1 MSEQNVWSRQN
12 KTSGFQAK
20 QRNNIPEI
28 NLLTS
33 LECRILEVR
42 NASLK
47 LECRVEI
54 IRKPINVIDNV
65 WFPLQ
70 MTDTEFAERY
80 GSVTDFNELHEKP
93 LGSFT
98 FRSPS
103 YSTGKV
109 SFTTTSS
116 SSVANASTTQNE
128 SLSEI
133 VLGFSKATGKQKKVK
148 KASKGSNTAFS
159 IEDNKVS
166 INTDKTFVEVSDK
179 GISMGGPTNYQALP
193 SENTYGMLLKMQN
206 PMLGLI
212 PSTLATP
219 IPLYTFKIPTEQIG
233 IAVQLFS
240 VAAQFLK

>member
-1 MSEQNVWSRQN
+1 MSEQNIWSRQN

-20 QRNNIPEI
+20 QRTNIPEL

-33 LECRILEVR
+33 LECQILEVR
-42 NASLK
+42 NTSLK

-54 IRKPINVIDNV
+54 IRKPINVIENV
-65 WFPLQ
+65 WFPLLI
-70 MTDTEFAERY
+70 TDAEFAEQY
-80 GSVTDFNELHEKP
+80 GTINDFNELDEKP
-93 LGSFT
+93 IGSFT

-109 SFTTTSS
+109 SFARAQSA
-116 SSVANASTTQNE
+116 SVNKMMESQNE

-133 VLGFSKATGKQKKVK
+133 VLGFSKATNKQKRVK
-148 KASKGSNTAFS
+148 KASKHSNTGMVMES
-159 IEDNKVS
+159 NKVS
-166 INTDKTFVEVSDK
+166 INTDKTFIEVSDK

-193 SENTYGMLLKMQN
+193 SENTFGMLLKMQN
-206 PMLGLI
+206 PMLGLL

-219 IPLYTFKIPTEQIG
+219 IPLYTFKIPTEQLG

-240 VAAQFLK
+240 VAAQFLS